1 MRHTPSISDH
11 RGITLLEVLIA
22 MGILTIGLSSVALL
36 IPAGRSQA
44 VKASMYDRS
53 STLAA
58 NAAADLI
65 NRGFLRTEELI
76 PNPSLANSRI
86 LIFDPLHDELLSGV
100 WGPAASFV
108 SLRDDAATSAVST
121 TQLAVTPRAGGTG
134 ISPVAA
140 DILFRSEDDP
150 IFGVP
155 ENDPDAPPQ
164 PGWSTDTAAG
174 GNGRRAFDG
183 TFSYL
188 ATLETGELNPP
199 FWLSGRQATL
209 TVVVFHRRDPS
220 TAPFALEPVDGLWVD
235 PDPTGTPVVLPDG
248 DTIRDVVAPGSMLL
262 WANHHTTP
270 TQFRWF
276 RALLVMDHTTAADGV
291 RMGLSC
297 EGTDPTGTTG
307 NERLYVLPGAVAGWQ
322 MPVALEGSSE
332 WSE

>member
-1 MRHTPSISDH
+1 MRHTPSISDR

-44 VKASMYDRS
+44 VKASIYDRS

-58 NAAADLI
+58 NATADLI

-100 WGPAASFV
+100 WGPTASFV

-134 ISPVAA
+134 ISSVAA

-150 IFGVP
+150 IFGIP
-155 ENDPDAPPQ
+155 EDDPDAPPQ
-164 PGWSTDTAAG
+164 PGWSADTAAG
-174 GNGRRAFDG
+174 SNGRRAFDG
-183 TFSYL
+183 TYSYL

-248 DTIRDVVAPGSMLL
+248 DTIRDVVSPGSMLL
-262 WANHHTTP
+262 WANNHTNP
-270 TQFRWF
+270 TEFRWF
-276 RALLVMDHTTAADGV
+276 RALLVMDHTTTADGV